1 MKRLTLALL
10 LAGCSQGG
18 GDSAKLDHNSRTV
31 GLKTSPVR
39 VVHYSATW

>member
-1 MKRLTLALL
+1 MKRLAMALL

-18 GDSAKLDHNSRTV
+18 GGSANLDHNSRTV

>member
-1 MKRLTLALL
+1 MKKIAMALL
-10 LAGCSQGG
+10 LAGCSQTGPTV
-18 GDSAKLDHNSRTV
+18 KLDHNSRTL

>member
-1 MKRLTLALL
+1 MKRLAMALL

-18 GDSAKLDHNSRTV
+18 SSDKLNHNSRTV
-31 GLKTSPVR
+31 GLSTSPVR